1 MLSSCYQV
9 VKTILAYRAEIK
21 LVLTQ
26 IKYNILSWFPYQIRL
41 FPQYSRWEYLLDIG
55 KNQVSLH
62 AFQVEYL
69 NLHFPIKL
77 VVSKYNNGLKEANLE
92 KEKIEVSFSK

>member
-62 AFQVEYL
+62 AFQVEY
-69 NLHFPIKL
+69 FVIFPPIKIGIFRS
-77 VVSKYNNGLKEANLE
+77 V
-92 KEKIEVSFSK
+92 